1 MPQVTRFFR
10 TLERLSSWRQ
20 ALSHFETC
28 LENSSTT
35 IIFEKFYFYDNDR
48 FFGSNLRPRRSS
60 FEISGRSWAI
70 CHHFPLFFLLEIRS
84 PPINISRISMTF
96 EKKTPES
103 ATAMLVIFKCIKSNI
118 YCIWYTFKSV
128 TNILKLSSTH
138 FVSNIRRQHRFSHSI
153 LRSSKTTVL

>member
-35 IIFEKFYFYDNDR
+35 IIFKKFYFYDNDR

-96 EKKTPES
+96 EKNHPRR
-103 ATAMLVIFKCIKSNI
+103 LQWCWWFLN
-118 YCIWYTFKSV
+118 
-128 TNILKLSSTH
+128 
-138 FVSNIRRQHRFSHSI
+138 VSNRTYTVYDIH
-153 LRSSKTTVL
+153 LNRSPTS